1 MTNLSLQACLGR
13 VRRRLLAVGWA
24 AGIVW
29 AIAAALAVL
38 LVGVWLDLLWELSAQ
53 WRVALLWARAITGDR
68 SGCIFGGKGRS
79 FQPRPVACAAIGPGL
94 RFRRRDTDRR
104 GT

>member
-1 MTNLSLQACLGR
+1 MTNLSLQTCLGR

-29 AIAAALAVL
+29 AMGAALAVL
-38 LVGVWLDLLWELSAQ
+38 LVGVWLDLLWELSAEC
-53 WRVALLWARAITGDR
+53 RVALLWASGITGIALVVFLAAKVVRFSRDR
-68 SGCIFGGKGRS
+68 LVAR
-79 FQPRPVACAAIGPGL
+79 RLDRACASGGS
-94 RFRRRDTDRR
+94 DTDRR